1 MKFDK
6 IQISHI
12 WNRKEYLDRV
22 VMWSDWDY
30 NIFAVLDWHQCNE
43 VVDFVSKNLVD
54 VFFNNL
60 ENNWVN
66 WIGEIF
72 HKTFDQIQNDVVS
85 KQLVWG
91 TTVSLLYINN
101 SNNATLWFVWDSPC
115 YKMHFG
121 SMIPLNLLHHN
132 ICNIRSNWEYDRL
145 LNHLSSQELE
155 DEIESGY
162 LWNVNISRRI
172 WDSIPTEFWVTHIPC
187 CVEVNW
193 GYSHFV
199 LCSDGIHS
207 YFSEYEIRKH
217 LFDNIPVHWLLKD
230 IESKVLLWSE
240 EEKDLDNVTILV
252 VKPRQMKTT

>member
-12 WNRKEYLDRV
+12 GNRKEYLDRV
-22 VMWSDWDY
+22 VMGSDGDY
-30 NIFAVLDWHQCNE
+30 NIFAVLDGHQCNE

-60 ENNWVN
+60 ENNGVN
-66 WIGEIF
+66 GIGEIF

-85 KQLVWG
+85 KQLVGG

-101 SNNATLWFVWDSPC
+101 SNNATLGFVGDSPC

-132 ICNIRSNWEYDRL
+132 ICNIRSNGEYDRL

-162 LWNVNISRRI
+162 LGNVNISRRI
-172 WDSIPTEFWVTHIPC
+172 GDSIPTEFGVTHIPC
-187 CVEVNW
+187 CVEVNG

-217 LFDNIPVHWLLKD
+217 LFDNIPVHGLLKD
-230 IESKVLLWSE
+230 IESKVLLGSE